1 MKTFICNFQ
10 RDIRF
15 SLPGETISHICA
27 EGRRTQTVPR
37 FTESD
42 QAFGVNLG
50 KHELWHYIRERRP
63 GVAAGRNELLPGIL
77 LLMFAA
83 GFQNGHYSVL
93 GRKAWESLIID
104 DGTFTAHEFNYG
116 HAGKESWN
124 KADHLP
130 HFILS
135 VSNRT
140 PPGEAAPPNA
150 AALTITRGI
159 AARAYASW
167 KNVQLSLGG
176 TPGSNPSTAAA
187 LPMEKLLKA
196 YSGRTFPGKLS
207 RLAVTLRRN
216 IRTAPVQ
223 IMMLCALVLTAV
235 FLLGGFF
242 QSPGEGDTAGTVP
255 TLPSRY
261 SSATGSS
268 SGSHLRFSALDSL
281 EFICENL
288 QTSFGDIRL
297 KSLEINDGE
306 AKAQLVFGESQPGK
320 GRVGDT
326 AWTDDSIPRNESR
339 LFLQAA
345 VNGYFSNGEDITLRT
360 SLPDHLTVPGV
371 SIPGKQYNV
380 RQNQLSARVFRWLRG
395 FSRHGEFGFDPD
407 NNTVR
412 IRIPPDQDF
421 HGLMLLAGL
430 DAVSVP
436 FDSLSLTG
444 NSSAPTTLDPAY
456 RDPAYPHS
464 ENRGIEIAMAI
475 RFEDALN
482 AYIGELGNSSTF
494 FRRFH
499 SPPEVPETPVNGEG
513 VGPERLHDIL
523 YRYLLPEPQTV
534 PSAYSAEI
542 PSTSKSWEIPQE
554 ISPAAA
560 SPAPLPEH
568 LEFNGVIRDSLGTF
582 MVFTDGRTSSPV
594 ILAPGER
601 YKEWECPRHIPKSH
615 LRAWNPIVRQPAGN

>member
-10 RDIRF
+10 RDLRF

-27 EGRRTQTVPR
+27 EGHRTQTLPR

-50 KHELWHYIRERRP
+50 KNELWHYIRERRP

-77 LLMFAA
+77 LMMFAA
-83 GFQNGHYSVL
+83 GFQDGRYSVL

-116 HAGKESWN
+116 RAGKESWN

-140 PPGEAAPPNA
+140 PPGETAPPNA
-150 AALTITRGI
+150 AALTITRGM

-176 TPGSNPSTAAA
+176 TPGSNPSTDAA
-187 LPMEKLLKA
+187 LPVEKLLKA

-216 IRTAPVQ
+216 IPSAPVQ
-223 IMMLCALVLTAV
+223 IMILCALVLTAV
-235 FLLGGFF
+235 FLLPRFF
-242 QSPGEGDTAGTVP
+242 QSPGEGNTAGTAT
-255 TLPSRY
+255 TLPSRH
-261 SSATGSS
+261 SSAAGSS

-281 EFICENL
+281 EFLLDDL

-297 KSLEINDGE
+297 NSLEINGGE
-306 AKAQLVFGESQPGK
+306 AKAQLVFGDSQPGM
-320 GRVGDT
+320 GLVGDT
-326 AWTDDSIPRNESR
+326 AWTGDSIPRHESR

-345 VNGYFSNGEDITLRT
+345 VHGYFSSREDITLRT

-371 SIPGKQYNV
+371 SIPGEQYNV

-395 FSRHGEFGFDPD
+395 FSRYGEFGFDPD

-421 HGLMLLAGL
+421 HGLRLLAGL

-444 NSSAPTTLDPAY
+444 ISSAPATVGPAY
-456 RDPAYPHS
+456 QNPANLDS

-482 AYIGELGNSSTF
+482 AYIGELGKSSTF
-494 FRRFH
+494 FRRVH
-499 SPPEVPETPVNGEG
+499 YPPEVPETPLTGERG
-513 VGPERLHDIL
+513 GPERLHDIL
-523 YRYLLPEPQTV
+523 HSCLLPEPQTV
-534 PSAYSAEI
+534 PSAYSAEL
-542 PSTSKSWEIPQE
+542 PSTSNPRENPQE
-554 ISPAAA
+554 KSPASATP
-560 SPAPLPEH
+560 SPLPEH

-601 YKEWECPRHIPKSH
+601 YKEWECPRDIPKSH
-615 LRAWNPIVRQPAGN
+615 LRSWNPIVRQPVGN